1 MAWSHSS
8 TVKAKL
14 FIFRGNACDF
24 ISQIIRENL
33 LLLFVEPSE
42 WVGSTRRQIAFGRTP
57 KNSTA
62 YRFNFIAVWI
72 SLPSQWA
79 ATRKVRL
86 YGEATIIKQNFIW
99 QLVENAWLRYGL
111 EWSEMNV
118 LDLNEIIRLETKSS
132 RILPLNYATKYDLT

>member
-1 MAWSHSS
+1 MAWSHSG
-8 TVKAKL
+8 TVKPKL
-14 FIFRGNACDF
+14 FIFRGDACDF

-33 LLLFVEPSE
+33 LLLSVEPSE
-42 WVGSTRRQIAFGRTP
+42 WVVSTRRQIAFGRTP

-72 SLPSQWA
+72 SLLSQWA

-99 QLVENAWLRYGL
+99 QLVENAWLCYGL

-132 RILPLNYATKYDLT
+132 RILPLTYATKYDLT